1 MNFRTTT
8 LDTDIDMEESK
19 ENVVDL
25 NALTVTELKAIAKEK
40 GITGYSNMTKQ
51 QLIDAINETP

>member
-8 LDTDIDMEESK
+8 LGTDIDMEESK